1 MDWGRLLELT
11 KGMTRVSILTLL
23 CQSSTPEELETTAR
37 ELGCVDVHWL
47 YGALHVTLPDGT
59 QGSLR
64 ISHGAKL
71 GVRGPTYVW
80 CGAND
85 AE

>member
-1 MDWGRLLELT
+1 M
-11 KGMTRVSILTLL
+11 KISILTLL

-37 ELGCVDVHWL
+37 ELGCMNVHFR
-47 YGALHVTLPDGT
+47 YGACHVTLPDGV
-59 QGSLR
+59 QGSFR

-71 GVRGPTYVW
+71 GVAGPTFVW
-80 CGAND
+80 CNSND